1 VSLSSVPADQ
11 PLRYELLGRLR
22 IIRGRVDL
30 TPEAPKLAKLLAL
43 LLVRAGQAVPGER
56 LVAELWEHEPPRCAH
71 ASLRVYVS
79 QLRKLLSGPRGGSP
93 IVTTSPG
100 YILDVSGA
108 MTDFQEFEALYEH
121 GRERYFAADF
131 RQACEL
137 LRRALNRWRGPVLE
151 GLPGSLAIE
160 SFAAVQEEKRL
171 NCTEL
176 GIDAALAIGRHH
188 EVIEELKGL
197 LVHHPLREPFYRQL
211 MAALYRAGRQ
221 GDALGVYHHARRVI
235 REELGVEPGPSLR
248 LAQEAILRADPSR
261 LQQAGVLPAATP

>member
-1 VSLSSVPADQ
+1 MSLSSARTDH

-22 IIRGRVDL
+22 ITRGGVDL
-30 TPEAPKLAKLLAL
+30 TPEAPKLTKLLAL
-43 LLVRAGQAVPGER
+43 LLVRAGEAVPGEK
-56 LVAELWEHEPPRCAH
+56 LVAELWEQRPPRCAH

-79 QLRKLLSGPRGGSP
+79 QARKLLSGPREASP
-93 IVTTSPG
+93 IVTTSSG
-100 YILDVSGA
+100 YILDAGAA
-108 MTDFQEFEALYEH
+108 MTDFQEFQALYEL

-131 RQACEL
+131 RQAFEL
-137 LRRALNRWRGPVLE
+137 LRRGLSRWRGPVLE

-176 GIDAALAIGRHH
+176 GIDSALAIGRHH

-197 LVHHPLREPFYRQL
+197 LVQHPLREPFYRQL

-221 GDALGVYHHARRVI
+221 GDALNVYHHARRVI

-261 LQQAGVLPAATP
+261 LQEAGVLPAAAP